1 MGVKTE
7 SKVEKKS
14 KCVKCDRSERDD
26 YQSAHGTLFGFLVEF
41 ENGDKGIYKAKDPN
55 NPKFKIG
62 EECDY
67 ILEKVVSD
75 DPSKTWVIYNIK
87 SVGKKDGFGG
97 GYTKKK
103 KTPEEQTSIFKQIVL
118 TLSIEAE
125 RELLKAKIESPNFTE
140 LRKSWL
146 VLLIKKS
153 IINNTTDETLGI
165 TSSSAIK
172 ITVGYAVNEC
182 LTSNTNTPLVDISQR
197 FEQIFNY
204 ILPKQN

>member
-1 MGVKTE
+1 MGVKIE
-7 SKVEKKS
+7 SKVEKRS
-14 KCVKCDRSERDD
+14 RCVKCERSDKNN
-26 YQSAHGTLFGFLVEF
+26 YQSPHGTLFGFLVEF
-41 ENGDKGIYKAKDPN
+41 ENGDKGVYKAKDVN

-67 ILEKVVSD
+67 ILEKIVSD
-75 DPSKTWVIYNIK
+75 DPSKTWTIYNIK

-97 GYTKKK
+97 YTKKK
-103 KTPEEQTSIFKQIVL
+103 KTPEEQISIFKQIVL
-118 TLSIEAE
+118 ALSIEAE
-125 RELLKAKIESPNFTE
+125 RELIKAKIESPNFIE

-146 VLLIKKS
+146 ALLIKKS

-172 ITVGYAVNEC
+172 IAVGYAVNEC
-182 LTSNTNTPLVDISQR
+182 LSSNLNVPLIDISHR